1 MYKAL
6 QFFLMV
12 CAVVALSV
20 PAEAIPKR
28 TGQKCREISGSGSF
42 IVPGVAKDIA
52 KNNLQ
57 QKIENLKQKAP
68 GKVKVKGEAKS
79 TCSGNDCKASQKV
92 CLQDFDGCWDPEE
105 C

>member
-1 MYKAL
+1 MNRTL
-6 QFFLMV
+6 QFSLGV
-12 CAVVALSV
+12 CALVALSV
-20 PAEAIPKR
+20 PADARSK
-28 TGQKCREISGSGSF
+28 QKCVEISGSGSF
-42 IVPGVAKDIA
+42 IFQDMAKETA
-52 KNNLQ
+52 KYNLN
-57 QKIENLKQKAP
+57 QKIETLKQKAP